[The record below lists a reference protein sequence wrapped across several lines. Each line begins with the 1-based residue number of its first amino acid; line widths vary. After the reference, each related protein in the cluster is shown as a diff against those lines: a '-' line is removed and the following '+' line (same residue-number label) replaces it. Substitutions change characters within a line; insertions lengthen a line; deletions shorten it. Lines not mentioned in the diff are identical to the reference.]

1 MQYRL
6 KNYYKFA
13 IIRNPMERLVSGYK
27 NKLLPP
33 FDIRRK
39 KQFPNKAKAFILN
52 LFDTK
57 RLHDWIAAGNFS
69 QDIHPTFTDFLRFM
83 SKYSLNAYN
92 EHFMPFMQ
100 LCYPCSIHYDVLV
113 NMKTMDYDIFA
124 LMEFLG
130 IPSNYYPPVVAHRGT
145 PTVDY
150 LSEYFRSVPDVV
162 KDDLYHALSQE
173 LEFYFQMQ
181 PEERGMHKEI

>member
-1 MQYRL
+1 MKRL
-6 KNYYKFA
+6 KSYYKFV
-13 IIRNPMERLVSGYK
+13 IIRNPIERLVSGYK
-27 NKLLPP
+27 NNLLPP
-33 FDIRRK
+33 FDIRKK
-39 KQFPNKAKAFILN
+39 KQFPNQAKAFILN

-69 QDIHPTFTDFLRFM
+69 QDIHSTFTDFLRFM

-92 EHFMPFMQ
+92 EPFMQ

-130 IPSNYYPPVVAHRGT
+130 IPSNYYPPCCGT
-145 PTVDY
+145 QGDTNCG
-150 LSEYFRSVPDVV
+150 L
-162 KDDLYHALSQE
+162 
-173 LEFYFQMQ
+173 LE
-181 PEERGMHKEI
+181 